1 MKQHVL
7 NLLKET
13 AYQVWSIAKWELI
26 LCTVATMIGIARS
39 SSPEESILTWL
50 FCITTLILAVTRPT
64 WCSISI
70 VTGGL
75 LYLLAHNY
83 PNPTSLAYF
92 GAYFTIQFLLYQKL
106 FLPAVLLIGVD
117 TFIINISSLKK
128 NFPDSLVDVVFFMSL
143 IVLVGVARY
152 NYTER
157 IARITIEN
165 KTNQEQAAQK
175 ISSILHDTLS
185 RELNQIIRLATQI
198 QQDTPT
204 LQAAQIN
211 ELANHAIDDLH
222 HIIGAI
228 TTQSTLPDRTPKLA
242 PSSQLTLNQ
251 IATELRQLGF
261 TVNQEGELP
270 QNLPPH
276 ITPELH
282 LALNEILANIIKY
295 SDTTSPV
302 TITSKTN
309 PDQCTINISNT
320 IDGKNRNIKSHGL
333 GLPSIKKRLANIGG
347 SVIVKKQPNSWTTA
361 LTFPISNQD

>member
-26 LCTVATMIGIARS
+26 LCTVVLLASFIKNNMPLANLVAWI
-39 SSPEESILTWL
+39 
-50 FCITTLILAVTRPT
+50 FCIVTLTIASFGSRYCIIPIIIGGALYILVYDDLPKALFAF
-64 WCSISI
+64 I
-70 VTGGL
+70 
-75 LYLLAHNY
+75 
-83 PNPTSLAYF
+83 
-92 GAYFTIQFLLYQKL
+92 GAYFVIQFLIYQKL
-106 FLPAVLLIGVD
+106 ILPAIIIMIVD
-117 TFIINISSLKK
+117 FCTTE
-128 NFPDSLVDVVFFMSL
+128 SLVLIEHLPEVIFDYVFLMSL
-143 IVLVGVARY
+143 PVLVGVARY

-157 IARITIEN
+157 IAKITIEN

-198 QQDTPT
+198 QQNTPT

-295 SDTTSPV
+295 GDTTSPV

-320 IDGKNRNIKSHGL
+320 IAGKNRNIKSHGL